1 MYSRPCYTEG
11 EEELRKTIDSLS
23 NLKYDDKRKLL

>member
-1 MYSRPCYTEG
+1 MHVRPCYTEG